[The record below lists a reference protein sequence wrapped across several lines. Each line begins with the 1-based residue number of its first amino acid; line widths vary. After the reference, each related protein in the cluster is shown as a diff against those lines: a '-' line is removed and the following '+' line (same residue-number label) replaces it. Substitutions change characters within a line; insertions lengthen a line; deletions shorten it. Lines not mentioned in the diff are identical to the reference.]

1 MSLTIFNV
9 FYDDDKWLN
18 AWVLHEY
25 VDTASTLDTYTIGVY
40 GVTTSQ
46 GSDTLSQ
53 AGTVL
58 GMDEWQDDVLDTLGT
73 D

>member
-9 FYDDDKWLN
+9 FYDDDEWLN

-40 GVTTSQ
+40 DVTTSQ

>member
-1 MSLTIFNV
+1 MH
-9 FYDDDKWLN
+9 DDKRSN
-18 AWVLHEY
+18 PWVLHEY
-25 VDTASTLDTYTIGVY
+25 VDTASTLDTYTIGPY
-40 GVTTSQ
+40 DVTTSQ

-58 GMDEWQDDVLDTLGT
+58 GMDEWQDYVLDTLGT

>member
-9 FYDDDKWLN
+9 FDDDERWN

-25 VDTASTLDTYTIGVY
+25 VDTASTIDTYTMEVY
-40 GVTTSQ
+40 DVTTSQ

-58 GMDEWQDDVLDTLGT
+58 GMDEWQDYVLDTLGT